1 MLNQNQLQGGGVY
14 FSLQSKGIQS
24 AMAGRHGGGVLALAV
39 TFHPQREECW
49 CPGGFLPFVQSRI
62 SVHRIVLAT
71 FKADLPASIK
81 SVALRKSNTDV
92 PGGLPLWWL
101 PIPLSWQIALSL
113 RTYSNP
119 SSQNQP
125 SSPRWVCIWVHSVTY
140 THAHT
145 CTLRKRDM
153 IASR

>member
-24 AMAGRHGGGVLALAV
+24 ATVGRHGGGVLALAV

-49 CPGGFLPFVQSRI
+49 GPGGFLPFVQSRI

-71 FKADLPASIK
+71 FGADLPASIK

-92 PGGLPLWWL
+92 PGGLPLW
-101 PIPLSWQIALSL
+101 
-113 RTYSNP
+113 
-119 SSQNQP
+119 
-125 SSPRWVCIWVHSVTY
+125 
-140 THAHT
+140 
-145 CTLRKRDM
+145 
-153 IASR
+153 